1 MNLTFQYLIRSL
13 AHQMKNYADKRLDDF
28 GITQEQSHTLGY
40 IYRHQEEGM
49 TQKTLLEAFDRK
61 GSTVSSTLKIL
72 ESKGLIYRKVNPKD
86 TRSKLLKL
94 TDEGITLVESFIKIF
109 DEIEENMLKDF
120 TDNDKEKLREYFDR
134 MMNNLK

>member
-1 MNLTFQYLIRSL
+1 
-13 AHQMKNYADKRLDDF
+13 MKNYADKRLDDF

-72 ESKGLIYRKVNPKD
+72 EGKGLIYRKVNPKD

-120 TDNDKEKLREYFDR
+120 TDDDKEKLREYFDR

>member
-49 TQKTLLEAFDRK
+49 TQN
-61 GSTVSSTLKIL
+61 I
-72 ESKGLIYRKVNPKD
+72 I
-86 TRSKLLKL
+86 RSL
-94 TDEGITLVESFIKIF
+94 
-109 DEIEENMLKDF
+109 
-120 TDNDKEKLREYFDR
+120 
-134 MMNNLK
+134 

>member
-72 ESKGLIYRKVNPKD
+72 EGKGLIYRKVNPKD

-120 TDNDKEKLREYFDR
+120 TDDDKEKLREYFDR

>member
-28 GITQEQSHTLGY
+28 GITQEQSHLLGLHLSTS
-40 IYRHQEEGM
+40 RRGNDP
-49 TQKTLLEAFDRK
+49 KTLLEAFDRK

-72 ESKGLIYRKVNPKD
+72 ENKRTHTRKVNPKD
-86 TRSKLLKL
+86 TRSKLKL

-109 DEIEENMLKDF
+109 DEIENMLKRF
-120 TDNDKEKLREYFDR
+120 HRQ
-134 MMNNLK
+134 

>member
-72 ESKGLIYRKVNPKD
+72 EGKGLIYL
-86 TRSKLLKL
+86 SL
-94 TDEGITLVESFIKIF
+94 IHI
-109 DEIEENMLKDF
+109 
-120 TDNDKEKLREYFDR
+120 
-134 MMNNLK
+134 

>member
-1 MNLTFQYLIRSL
+1 M
-13 AHQMKNYADKRLDDF
+13 
-28 GITQEQSHTLGY
+28 
-40 IYRHQEEGM
+40 
-49 TQKTLLEAFDRK
+49 
-61 GSTVSSTLKIL
+61 KIL

>member
-1 MNLTFQYLIRSL
+1 MRAKDSY
-13 AHQMKNYADKRLDDF
+13 
-28 GITQEQSHTLGY
+28 
-40 IYRHQEEGM
+40 
-49 TQKTLLEAFDRK
+49 
-61 GSTVSSTLKIL
+61 TV
-72 ESKGLIYRKVNPKD
+72 KVNPKD